1 MERERSVG
9 KPTNELNDLRTRGV
23 ETWGQTQKVRMSD
36 EEAHR
41 KKEAKKAKVE
51 TWDQTQKVGEKE
63 MSDEEA
69 RRKKE
74 AEKAKLQK
82 KLAKATED
90 VEGSDESEVSVE
102 ETDPTAPASM
112 LRKEKKREK

>member
-36 EEAHR
+36 EEA
-41 KKEAKKAKVE
+41 
-51 TWDQTQKVGEKE
+51 
-63 MSDEEA
+63 

-82 KLAKATED
+82 KLVKATED
-90 VEGSDESEVSVE
+90 VEGSDESEASVE
-102 ETDPTAPASM
+102 ETDLTTPTSM
-112 LRKEKKREK
+112 LRKEKKREKKEAEKAKKETRGVEAWDQTQKVGEKE